1 MRGDATPAR
10 HAAIRNATDVKGF
23 DMEWRDLTYQQKK
36 ECYMSYV
43 CEIKDEFGDA
53 AKHMTFDE
61 WCKDS
66 EKLEEPIGVII

>member
-1 MRGDATPAR
+1 
-10 HAAIRNATDVKGF
+10 
-23 DMEWRDLTYQQKK
+23 
-36 ECYMSYV
+36 MSYV